1 MRNNQTV
8 SPNSPESSLRRVVER
23 RARPHRPRKDG
34 AGPDDRNA
42 RTREAILTAALAL
55 YAAEGY
61 GAVTMRG
68 IAQRLG
74 FSAPAI
80 YNYFLSKEE
89 IFATLQEIGLDVMA
103 GMVLTPETDDP
114 LADYRAIFTNYY
126 HYSKL
131 HPEYFA
137 LLYVDPAAP
146 HLTHETPAL
155 KRMGEETNRR
165 FVRCIEAG
173 VFADHTPVHVPGL
186 FWSLVHGIAVL
197 RRVNA
202 MPPEA
207 DFDPQLTVGLDLLI
221 AGLKAGF
228 VTPHA
233 YAPSGPEKVSLFAT
247 QIPR

>member
-1 MRNNQTV
+1 MSSSN
-8 SPNSPESSLRRVVER
+8 PESSVRRVIER
-23 RARPHRPRKDG
+23 RIHAQRPRKD
-34 AGPDDRNA
+34 APPPDDRNA

-103 GMVLTPETDDP
+103 EAVLTPESDDP

-126 HYSKL
+126 AYSKS

-137 LLYVDPAAP
+137 LLYVDPSAP
-146 HLTHETPAL
+146 HLTYETPAL

-165 FVRCIEAG
+165 FARCIETG
-173 VFADHTPVHVPGL
+173 VFADDTPVHVPGL
-186 FWSLVHGIAVL
+186 FWALVHGIAVL

-202 MPPEA
+202 MPPET
-207 DFDPQLTVGLDLLI
+207 DFDPQVTVGLDLFI

-228 VTPHA
+228 VPPHA
-233 YAPSGPEKVSLFAT
+233 YAPVGGDKPGLYPGSKRP
-247 QIPR
+247 

>member
-1 MRNNQTV
+1 MRNNQGV

-23 RARPHRPRKDG
+23 RIHAQRSRKDTP
-34 AGPDDRNA
+34 APDDRNA

-103 GMVLTPETDDP
+103 GTVLTAETQDP

-126 HYSKL
+126 HYSKT

-137 LLYVDPAAP
+137 LLYVDPSAP
-146 HLTHETPAL
+146 HLTYETPAL
-155 KRMGEETNRR
+155 KRMAEETNRR
-165 FVRCIEAG
+165 FVRCIDAG

-186 FWSLVHGIAVL
+186 FWALVHGIAVL
-197 RRVNA
+197 RRVQA
-202 MPPEA
+202 MPPDA
-207 DFDPQLTVGLDLLI
+207 NFDPQVTVGLDLLI
-221 AGLKAGF
+221 AGLKAGL
-228 VTPHA
+228 VPPHA
-233 YAPSGPEKVSLFAT
+233 YAPAGDEKAGMYPLR
-247 QIPR
+247 QG